1 MIKVR
6 LVLLTL
12 LVACAPVEYGRDL
25 SADAVAA
32 MLKSD
37 TSAMLV
43 DVRTPEEYAEGH
55 LRNSTLMDYYRADIH
70 DRLRS
75 LPKDRSV
82 VLYCR
87 SGRRSADAKHY
98 LDSLGY
104 TRVFNMLGGIV
115 AWQEHNHPVEQ

>member
-1 MIKVR
+1 MIKVH
-6 LVLLTL
+6 VALLTL
-12 LVACAPVEYGRDL
+12 LIGCAPADHGRDL

-37 TSAMLV
+37 TTAMLV
-43 DVRTPEEYAEGH
+43 DVRTHEEYAEGH

-87 SGRRSADAKHY
+87 SGRRSADAKYY

-104 TRVFNMLGGIV
+104 TRVYNMLGGIV
-115 AWQEHNHPVEQ
+115 AWQKHNHPVEQ